1 MRESQP
7 ILLIGSPMCTAF
19 STWQRLNDA
28 RSTDVEATQRAFAEA
43 CRHIK
48 FVASLYQEQLNDG
61 RCFLHEHPQ
70 FASSWALPCMKELA
84 RQPGVAVITADQC

>member
-19 STWQRLNDA
+19 STWQKLNDA
-28 RSTDVEATQRAFAEA
+28 RPTDVEATQRAFAEA

-48 FVASLYQEQLNDG
+48 FVSSLYQEQLDGGRYSFMNIRRLPRHG
-61 RCFLHEHPQ
+61 RC
-70 FASSWALPCMKELA
+70 
-84 RQPGVAVITADQC
+84 RV